1 MGKTL
6 EISKDGSLGVVGTSD
21 NITTEQQARLRDA
34 NMKMNKAKVAQ
45 RQFAQQ
51 EAVLEQQLLEE
62 SATYRKLIKLRK
74 KRQLMKALEKE
85 QDVILSALAQE
96 LFAASPASRGK
107 SLAEFLDESI
117 ELPADKRRL
126 PRRRT

>member
-62 SATYRKLIKLRK
+62 SATYRKLLKLRK
-74 KRQLMKALEKE
+74 KRQMMKALEKE

>member
-74 KRQLMKALEKE
+74 KRQMMKALEKE